1 MLSHHQIGLLANT
14 MLAAQVILQ
23 SGASSLLNS
32 INSVIQSLGVSVL
45 LPIIIFMIAMVF
57 RVNVTKAAR
66 SAILIGIGFVG
77 INLVVGLFS
86 DNISP
91 LAQRMVAV
99 TGITLPAVDVGWPA
113 AAAIAFGIA
122 KIGVW
127 MIPLFVV
134 MNLILFAI
142 GFTYTLNVDIW
153 NFWHFA
159 FIGGLVYMSTN
170 NWLYSVAVGLTLG
183 LFVLVAA
190 DWTQPAVEE
199 TFDTPGISIPHGTSA
214 SYAIA
219 AIPIHWAID
228 KTPLGNVEADPDA
241 IQNRFGI
248 LGEPVFVGLTI
259 GLLIGIAAYSNALF
273 APESWYTILSAGIS
287 FAAVMHILPMM
298 VGILMEG
305 LTPLSE
311 SIRDYMTS
319 RFEDRDMAIGL
330 DAAILIGH
338 ESVIASSLLMVP
350 IAIVMSI
357 ILPGNDVLWGVD
369 LATFPFFF
377 ALMVPIMNGN
387 IVKMVVTGTI
397 LLVPLHYIASAVAPL
412 LTQAA
417 GSAGFDLAGKGLIT
431 SPVADAGSPA
441 TGILALIPAPV
452 ALAVGLVI
460 VLGMWGALRTW
471 PKQMYMVAGAS
482 EEKAMETVDR
492 RHTGEGGGLLPNKI
506 GPSVETSSVEGSNN
520 D

>member
-1 MLSHHQIGLLANT
+1 M
-14 MLAAQVILQ
+14 VVPDVFLQ
-23 SGASSLLNS
+23 SGVSSLLNS

-45 LPIIIFMIAMVF
+45 LPIIIFLIALAF
-57 RVNVTKAAR
+57 RVDVLKAAR
-66 SAILIGIGFVG
+66 SSILIGIGFIG
-77 INLVVGLFS
+77 INLVIGLFS
-86 DNISP
+86 ENISP
-91 LAQRMVAV
+91 LAQQMVEV

-122 KIGVW
+122 ELGVW

-134 MNLILFAI
+134 MNLVLFAI

-153 NFWHFA
+153 NYWHFA

-214 SYAIA
+214 PYAVA
-219 AIPIHWAID
+219 AIPIHWAVD
-228 KTPLGNVEADPDA
+228 KTPLGNIEADPDA
-241 IQNRFGI
+241 IQDRFGI
-248 LGEPVFVGLTI
+248 LGEPIFVGLAI
-259 GLLIGIAAYSNALF
+259 GLVIGIAAYSNALF
-273 APESWYTILSAGIS
+273 VAESWYAILTAGIS

-311 SIRDYMTS
+311 SIRNYMTS

-330 DAAILIGH
+330 DSAILIGH
-338 ESVIASSLLMVP
+338 ESVIASSLLIVP

-357 ILPGNDVLWGVD
+357 ILPGNDVLWGID

-397 LLVPLHYIASAVAPL
+397 LLIPLHYISSAVAPL

-417 GSAGFDLAGKGLIT
+417 GSAGFDLGGRGLIT

-460 VLGMWGALRTW
+460 VLGIWVALRMW
-471 PKQMYMVAGAS
+471 PQRMYMVAGAS
-482 EEKAMETVDR
+482 EEKARETVER
-492 RHTGEGGGLLPNKI
+492 RHTGKGGGLLPNKL
-506 GPSVETSSVEGSNN
+506 GSTVDTAGAENRS
-520 D
+520 DD

>member
-1 MLSHHQIGLLANT
+1 MLVAEL
-14 MLAAQVILQ
+14 VLQ
-23 SGASSLLNS
+23 SGINSLLDS
-32 INSVIQSLGVSVL
+32 VNSVIQSLGVSVL

-57 RVNVTKAAR
+57 RVNPMKAAR
-66 SAILIGIGFVG
+66 SSILIGIGFIG
-77 INLVVGLFS
+77 INLVIGLFS

-91 LAQRMVAV
+91 LAQQMVEV
-99 TGITLPAVDVGWPA
+99 TGISLPAVDVGWPA

-122 KIGVW
+122 KLGVW

-142 GFTYTLNVDIW
+142 GFTFTLDVDIW
-153 NFWHFA
+153 NYWHFA

-170 NWLYSVAVGLTLG
+170 NWLYSVAIGLTLG
-183 LFVLVAA
+183 MFALVAA

-199 TFDTPGISIPHGTSA
+199 TFDTPGISIPQVTS
-214 SYAIA
+214 SPYAIA

-228 KTPLGNVEADPDA
+228 KTPLGDVEADPEA
-241 IQNRFGI
+241 IQDRFGLI
-248 LGEPVFVGLTI
+248 GEPIFVGLVI
-259 GLLIGIAAYSNALF
+259 GLAIGIAAYSNALLV
-273 APESWYTILSAGIS
+273 ADSWYAILTAGIS

-330 DAAILIGH
+330 DSAILIGH
-338 ESVIASSLLMVP
+338 ESVIASSLLIVP

-357 ILPGNDVLWGVD
+357 ILPGNEVLWGVD

-377 ALMVPIMNGN
+377 ALMVPIMDGN
-387 IVKMVVTGTI
+387 IVKMVISGTI
-397 LLVPLHYIASAVAPL
+397 LLIPLHYIASDVAPL
-412 LTQAA
+412 LTEAA

-441 TGILALIPAPV
+441 TGILALIPAPF
-452 ALAVGLVI
+452 ALVVGLVI
-460 VLGMWGALRTW
+460 VLGIWIALRTW
-471 PKQMYMVAGAS
+471 PKRMYMVAGAS
-482 EEKAMETVDR
+482 EEKAVETVQR
-492 RHTGEGGGLLPNKI
+492 RHTGKGGGILPNRI
-506 GPSVETSSVEGSNN
+506 GSVETSTVEGRS
-520 D
+520 DD